1 MHIDVKTLIKGFQR
15 PAASALHSCRAYRCG
30 RIRGYRTTVRSE
42 RASLIPQ
49 VEGWMD
55 DLGIKALYYATQLC
69 NNSSRCKAL
78 KTTQYDLKTSR
89 IYLKKQFKAL
99 IQGIPPFWVTNS
111 RDNLPKNMPKNCP
124 LMHSFKISELINSK
138 FQILVMEIFHQ
149 VSDPALSPRPFF
161 FSKVL
166 EFQNSKFQNKE
177 FH

>member
-30 RIRGYRTTVRSE
+30 RIRGYRTTVRSG
-42 RASLIPQ
+42 RAPELHRWKD
-49 VEGWMD
+49 GWMT
-55 DLGIKALYYATQLC
+55 LGVKALYYATQLC

-89 IYLKKQFKAL
+89 IYLKKQFKA
-99 IQGIPPFWVTNS
+99 NS

-149 VSDPALSPRPFF
+149 VSDPALSPCPF
-161 FSKVL
+161 FSKIL
-166 EFQNSKFQNKE
+166 EFQNSIFQNKE

>member
-1 MHIDVKTLIKGFQR
+1 
-15 PAASALHSCRAYRCG
+15 
-30 RIRGYRTTVRSE
+30 
-42 RASLIPQ
+42 
-49 VEGWMD
+49 MD
-55 DLGIKALYYATQLC
+55 DLGVKATQLC

-111 RDNLPKNMPKNCP
+111 RDDLPKNMPKNCP

-161 FSKVL
+161 FQK
-166 EFQNSKFQNKE
+166 FWNFRIQNFKTKNFINYNFRIKNFKILNFKFQNYE
-177 FH
+177 FKNSDFNNSDFQILDF